1 MDLAELMDTVIEP
14 SAVHVAGEGERL
26 VAMRLAD
33 DFSVGMRLHQ
43 RDSYR
48 KWDVLEIAVRPSA
61 GHESITGNDVRDLP
75 ISALIDEARRLAA
88 RSARPPRIGG

>member
-26 VAMRLAD
+26 VTMRLAD

-48 KWDVLEIAVRPSA
+48 KWDVLEIAVRPRG
-61 GHESITGNDVRDLP
+61 GHESISGSDVRDLP
-75 ISALIDEARRLAA
+75 MNALIDEARRLAA
-88 RSARPPRIGG
+88 KSARPVS

>member
-26 VAMRLAD
+26 VTMRLAD

-48 KWDVLEIAVRPSA
+48 KWDVLEIAVRPS
-61 GHESITGNDVRDLP
+61 GEHETISGRDVHDLP
-75 ISALIDEARRLAA
+75 MSALIDEARRLATK
-88 RSARPPRIGG
+88 SARPVG

>member
-26 VAMRLAD
+26 VTMRLAD

-43 RDSYR
+43 RESYR
-48 KWDVLEIAVRPSA
+48 RWDVLEIAVRPGG
-61 GHESITGNDVRDLP
+61 GHGTISGDDVRDLP
-75 ISALIDEARRLAA
+75 MRALIDEARRLATK
-88 RSARPPRIGG
+88 SARPVG

>member
-26 VAMRLAD
+26 VTMRLAD

-48 KWDVLEIAVRPSA
+48 KWDVLEIAVRPS
-61 GHESITGNDVRDLP
+61 GEHETISGSDVHDLP
-75 ISALIDEARRLAA
+75 MSALIDEARRLAA
-88 RSARPPRIGG
+88 KSAKPVG